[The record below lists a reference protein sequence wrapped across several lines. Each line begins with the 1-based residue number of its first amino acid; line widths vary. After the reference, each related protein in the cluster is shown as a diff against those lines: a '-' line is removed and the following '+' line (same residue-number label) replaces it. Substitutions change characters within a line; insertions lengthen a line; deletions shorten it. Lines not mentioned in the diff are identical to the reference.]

1 MWHLQQPQHVLGL
14 RSQREA
20 YHGRIAIDLESDGKK
35 KRKTRGEK
43 LAENAAQQ
51 GRATCLA
58 WPGETFSANIS
69 TDHRR
74 SSSIADGDIL
84 STQKS

>member
-14 RSQREA
+14 RSQQEA

-51 GRATCLA
+51 GRATCLG
-58 WPGETFSANIS
+58 WRN
-69 TDHRR
+69 
-74 SSSIADGDIL
+74 IL
-84 STQKS
+84 SKHLHRSPSIFVDRRR